1 MMKSVCLISR
11 LRGSTPE
18 AFRDYYENHHSRLGS
33 RYFPFTKYVRNYLV
47 SASPS
52 VDFDVITEFFFDP
65 NVNVAGVHS
74 GRVREILDED
84 ERNFMEQ
91 QLIRPAGADE
101 ALLAGAPREVE
112 GPGRQRQILLL
123 NPATGA
129 KSDFREAVASWGR
142 QLGDNPELL
151 RVTVDYTAAQP
162 ATNDSGFPYQALLSL
177 WLSGDES
184 ATSLSAPVGIQVC
197 SILLTEVYES
207 TPELLAELY
216 SPEPD

>member
-11 LRGSTPE
+11 RSGSTPE

-91 QLIRPAGADE
+91 QLIRPAASAPAAPVSCIKRSATRSLLLSTRSTKFTRLRGPRQPHRYDAGRQGKNGTLT
-101 ALLAGAPREVE
+101 LLA
-112 GPGRQRQILLL
+112 
-123 NPATGA
+123 
-129 KSDFREAVASWGR
+129 
-142 QLGDNPELL
+142 
-151 RVTVDYTAAQP
+151 
-162 ATNDSGFPYQALLSL
+162 
-177 WLSGDES
+177 
-184 ATSLSAPVGIQVC
+184 
-197 SILLTEVYES
+197 
-207 TPELLAELY
+207 
-216 SPEPD
+216 